1 MDEERCPSED
11 LKPSEGWKLT
21 AGISTFCSMVLPLLN
36 EFPDVTDKVLM
47 GVGGTGAVAVG
58 AILLRIANVTVLTGD
73 MMEQQKEKMEEFQEE
88 HTEKLKEQRQRRI
101 DSDYLHDI

>member
-21 AGISTFCSMVLPLLN
+21 AGIGTFCSMVLPLVN
-36 EFPDVTDKVLM
+36 EFPDVADNVLM
-47 GVGGTGAVAVG
+47 GVGGTSAVAVG

-73 MMEQQKEKMEEFQEE
+73 MMEQQKEKMKNFKEE
-88 HTEKLKEQRQRRI
+88 HTETIKKQRQRRT
-101 DSDYLHDI
+101 DSEYLHDI